1 MKKGKLLGIIV
12 GLILLV
18 FLLYQ
23 INITDLTNTLMKIS
37 MGALIFGFI
46 LYFLGYLFRAI
57 RFKVILNKPVSF
69 LQLFKVVALH
79 NFFTQVLPARSGEIS
94 FIYLLR
100 RRGFK
105 GSEATASIF
114 LARFFDLLAVAI
126 IFLFG
131 LFFIQ
136 LEGSIKNIY
145 MGLILFFLIFVA
157 LFFIYFKWNEQLFR
171 FFIKFL
177 HLIRVRGEKVLKF
190 IEEANDEVYNFL
202 KKPRKFILSLFL
214 SLILWII
221 LFILPYYFL
230 ILFGINIGFFTALVA
245 LSLTLLLAL
254 VPIQSFLN
262 LGTYEGIWALVFM
275 LVGVDKEL
283 AITSGISFHFVFI
296 FYFVIFALLALI
308 IRE

>member
-1 MKKGKLLGIIV
+1 MKKGKFLGIIV

-18 FLLYQ
+18 FLFSQ
-23 INITDLTNTLMKIS
+23 ININDLTNTLMKIS
-37 MGALIFGFI
+37 LVALIFGFI
-46 LYFLGYLFRAI
+46 LYFLGYLFRII
-57 RFKVILNKPVSF
+57 RFKIILNKQVPF
-69 LQLFKVVALH
+69 LQLFKIVALH

-94 FIYLLR
+94 FIYMLKK
-100 RRGFK
+100 RGFSW
-105 GSEATASIF
+105 SESTASLF
-114 LARFFDLLAVAI
+114 LVRFFDLLAVGI

-131 LFFIQ
+131 LLFIQ
-136 LEGSIKNIY
+136 LNGSIKNIY
-145 MGLILFFLIFVA
+145 WGLVLFFLIFTI
-157 LFFIYFKWNEQLFR
+157 LFLIYFKLNRKLIG

-177 HLIRVRGEKVLKF
+177 HLVRIRGEKIIKF
-190 IEEANDEVYNFL
+190 IEEANEEVYNFL
-202 KKPRKFILSLFL
+202 KKPKKFILSLFL
-214 SLILWII
+214 SLVLWIT
-221 LFILPYYFL
+221 LFILPYYV
-230 ILFGINIGFFTALVA
+230 ISLFGINIGFFTALVA

-296 FYFVIFALLALI
+296 FYFIIFALLVLI